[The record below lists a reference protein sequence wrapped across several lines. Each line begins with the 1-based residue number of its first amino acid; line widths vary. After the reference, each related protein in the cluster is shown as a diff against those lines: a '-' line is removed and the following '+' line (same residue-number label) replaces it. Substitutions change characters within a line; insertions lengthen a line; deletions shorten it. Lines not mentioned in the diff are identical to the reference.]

1 MLAGLEEITEGT
13 IMIGDRVVNDVPPKD
28 RNIAMVFQSY
38 ALYPHM
44 SVYDNMA
51 FGLKLRKTPKTEIDK
66 RVKEAGA
73 ILGIENLLERKP
85 KALSGG
91 QRQRVALGRAIVREP
106 AVFLMDEP
114 LSNLDAKLRVQT
126 RAEISK
132 LHQRL
137 ETTFIY
143 VTHDQVEAMTMGSRI
158 CVLRDGMMMQ
168 IDTPQNL
175 YDTPDNIFV
184 AGFIGSPAMNF
195 FDVTLV
201 EQDGDLYV
209 DGGTFRLKLPPE
221 KQSAAGPYAGKQVVF
236 GARPEDIHDREFIPP
251 GIRAEPMSTNV
262 DVTELMGNEIFVY
275 LLSGQ
280 KQFIGRFD
288 PRTRAHVGMDM
299 DVVVNMDNA
308 HLFDRDTE
316 EAIR

>member
-1 MLAGLEEITEGT
+1 
-13 IMIGDRVVNDVPPKD
+13 
-28 RNIAMVFQSY
+28 
-38 ALYPHM
+38 
-44 SVYDNMA
+44 
-51 FGLKLRKTPKTEIDK
+51 
-66 RVKEAGA
+66 
-73 ILGIENLLERKP
+73 
-85 KALSGG
+85 
-91 QRQRVALGRAIVREP
+91 
-106 AVFLMDEP
+106 MDEP

-158 CVLRDGMMMQ
+158 CVLKDGMMMQ
-168 IDTPQNL
+168 IDTPQKL
-175 YDTPDNIFV
+175 YDTPDNVFV

-201 EQDGDLYV
+201 PQDGDLYV
-209 DGGTFRLKLPPE
+209 DGGSFRLKLPPN
-221 KQSAAGPYAGKQVVF
+221 KAQAAQPYAGKQVIF
-236 GARPEDIHDREFIPP
+236 GSRPEDIHDREFIPP
-251 GIRAEPMSTNV
+251 NIRADALTARV

-275 LLSGQ
+275 LLTGQ
-280 KQFIGRFD
+280 KQFIARVD
-288 PRTRAHVGMDM
+288 PRTSARVGNNLDIAF
-299 DVVVNMDNA
+299 NMDNI